1 MTGRT
6 SECKKAQV
14 YTHIPTATTASVG
27 MMAAYLPMR
36 SGCGGKGGKSFKMSF
51 QVVNTQAPN
60 SPSNTCVFS
69 IFEASDSVTNLKV
82 VGDRFGDEVGHLEE
96 QTWK

>member
-1 MTGRT
+1 MHKFTSTSSDRNNCLCWHNGR
-6 SECKKAQV
+6 
-14 YTHIPTATTASVG
+14 IPANEIWLKVG
-27 MMAAYLPMR
+27 
-36 SGCGGKGGKSFKMSF
+36 GDKGGNSFKMSF

-82 VGDRFGDEVGHLEE
+82 VGDRFGDEIGHLEE

>member
-1 MTGRT
+1 MQKSTSLHTHSDSNNCLCWHDGR
-6 SECKKAQV
+6 
-14 YTHIPTATTASVG
+14 IPADEIWLKVG
-27 MMAAYLPMR
+27 
-36 SGCGGKGGKSFKMSF
+36 GDKGGKSFKMSF
-51 QVVNTQAPN
+51 QVVNTKAPN
-60 SPSNTCVFS
+60 FPSNTCVFS